1 MIDKFLDAMDNGSE
15 YDFIANHYHE
25 MTKEDLKSILLE
37 YIYGSEKYDDV
48 KDSVR
53 DELTA
58 NNVDW

>member
-1 MIDKFLDAMDNGSE
+1 MIDKFLDALDNGME